1 MSEHPEPENDRLQ
14 AKVDIYKRDL
24 ALFRTLMA
32 VVNSSPELDH
42 SLSLTLRTILE
53 TMEPGFAGML
63 LLRDRQHPGLVVKAQ
78 KGIWQKETP
87 HRIFVSNC
95 PCDLAIQTRMPI
107 FEPKCPSPDCH
118 PELMAEQFEGRL
130 VTPLKTRQN
139 SVVGVL
145 CLLCPPGS
153 QAEEMDLSLWD
164 DIGVQ
169 IGRAI
174 EDARFHIQL
183 QQVRELLQTLYAI
196 SDHLAASLDL
206 DWVLSKV
213 LDLSISATD
222 ASHGSI
228 FMLPAPEAPA
238 PRILGRDL
246 PPEEGDA
253 AISEVMAQGL
263 AGWVVRHREAT
274 IISDTTS
281 DPRWYTFS
289 DDPDPSRSAIAVP
302 LLANDRVL
310 GVLTLD
316 HTDPDHFRPQHMGL
330 MRAIAHQASAA
341 IEKARLHKEVTHLAE
356 VLAER
361 VEERTRELRET
372 QAQLIQ
378 AEKLAALGELAAGIA
393 HEINNPLHILQLY
406 VEQMNMQVTADTPF
420 GEYLDPMHN
429 ALDNIARLAG
439 QLRDFSRPAS
449 GEWKPVKIND
459 TLAGVLRLVNK
470 EMMHCQIEIVQRMTP
485 DLPMVSGDVR
495 QLEQVFLNIIL
506 NARDAMPGG
515 GRLTIETYAGEGVIH
530 IRFADTGTGIE
541 EENLIRIFEP
551 YFTTKEDRGTGLGL
565 AICQRIVTQHGG
577 RISVSSRLGEGAIF
591 IIHLPISRWERSS
604 ETRTKA
610 QA

>member
-1 MSEHPEPENDRLQ
+1 LSQQPEPDNDTLQ
-14 AKVDIYKRDL
+14 AKADMYKRDL
-24 ALFRTLMA
+24 AIFRTLMA

-42 SLSLTLRTILE
+42 SLSLALRTILE
-53 TMEPGFAGML
+53 TLEPGFAGML

-78 KGIWQKETP
+78 QGIWQKDAP
-87 HRIFVSNC
+87 HRIFVNNC

-107 FEPKCPSPDCH
+107 FEPKCPSANCH
-118 PELMAEQFEGRL
+118 PELVAEQDHSRL

-145 CLLCPPGS
+145 CLLCPPDS
-153 QAEEMDLSLWD
+153 QAEAMDLSLWE

-174 EDARFHIQL
+174 EDARLHIQL
-183 QQVRELLQTLYAI
+183 QQVRELLHTLYAI

-213 LDLSISATD
+213 LDLSISATE

-228 FMLPAPEAPA
+228 FMLPAEAPA
-238 PRILGRDL
+238 PRILSRDL
-246 PPEEGDA
+246 PLDEGDVV
-253 AISEVMAQGL
+253 ISEVMAQGL
-263 AGWVVRHREAT
+263 AGWVIRHKEAT
-274 IISDTTS
+274 IISDTSS
-281 DPRWYTFS
+281 DPRWYRFS
-289 DDPDPSRSAIAVP
+289 DDPNPSKSAIAVP

-316 HTDPDHFRPQHMGL
+316 HTDPDHFQPQHMGL
-330 MRAIAHQASAA
+330 MRTIAHQASTA

-406 VEQMNMQVTADTPF
+406 VEHMNLQVTPDTPF
-420 GEYLDPMHN
+420 AEFLDPMHN

-449 GEWKPVKIND
+449 GEWKPVRVND
-459 TLAGVLRLVNK
+459 TLASVLRLVNK
-470 EMMHCQIEIVQRMTP
+470 EMMHCQIEVVQRLTP

-515 GRLTIETYAGEGVIH
+515 GRMTIETYAGEGVIH
-530 IRFADTGTGIE
+530 IRFADTGAGIE
-541 EENLIRIFEP
+541 EENLTRIFEP

-604 ETRTKA
+604 GTRSA
-610 QA
+610 A

>member
-1 MSEHPEPENDRLQ
+1 MSKQPEPDNDTPQ
-14 AKVDIYKRDL
+14 AKADMYKRDL

-53 TMEPGFAGML
+53 TLEPGFAGML

-78 KGIWQKETP
+78 QGIWQKDTP
-87 HRIFVSNC
+87 HRIFVNNC

-107 FEPKCPSPDCH
+107 FEPTCPSVDCH
-118 PELMAEQFEGRL
+118 PELPAQQAHSRL

-153 QAEEMDLSLWD
+153 QAEAMDLSLWE

-174 EDARFHIQL
+174 EDARLHIQL
-183 QQVRELLQTLYAI
+183 QQVRELLHTLYAI

-213 LDLSISATD
+213 LDLSISATE
-222 ASHGSI
+222 ASHGSV

-238 PRILGRDL
+238 PRILSRDL
-246 PPEEGDA
+246 PREEGDVV
-253 AISEVMAQGL
+253 ISEVMAHGL
-263 AGWVVRHREAT
+263 AGWVIRHKEGT

-289 DDPDPSRSAIAVP
+289 DDPNPSRSAIAVP

-316 HTDPDHFRPQHMGL
+316 HSQPDHFQPQQMGL
-330 MRAIAHQASAA
+330 MRAIAHQASTA

-406 VEQMNMQVTADTPF
+406 VEHMNLQVTPDTPF
-420 GEYLDPMHN
+420 AEFLDPMHN

-449 GEWKPVKIND
+449 GEWKPVRIND

-470 EMMHCQIEIVQRMTP
+470 EMMHCQIEVVQGLTP
-485 DLPMVSGDVR
+485 DLPMVSGDIR

-530 IRFADTGTGIE
+530 IRFADTGSGIE
-541 EENLIRIFEP
+541 EENQPRIFEP

-591 IIHLPISRWERSS
+591 IIHLPISRRERSS

-610 QA
+610 